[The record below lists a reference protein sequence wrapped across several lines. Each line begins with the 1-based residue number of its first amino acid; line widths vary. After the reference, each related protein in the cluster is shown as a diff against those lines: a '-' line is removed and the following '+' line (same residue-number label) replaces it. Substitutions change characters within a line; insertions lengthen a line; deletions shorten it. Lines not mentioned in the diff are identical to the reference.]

1 MWLFGILFACQSTK
15 NVEESFGEA
24 LRTQLQIDEPNIVVD
39 KSGERLY
46 VVRNGD
52 FLTID
57 DDMVYWD
64 ISLGT
69 VPEGHK
75 MSEETIYDRRYLRNR
90 LKELGKDNIEIT
102 AFRSG
107 EPNKENPL
115 YEVSRVIEYA
125 INGAVMTSN
134 IQVLSIIY
142 NLCVTLIANF
152 HLTPSEN
159 MEKFIDK
166 VEDLKKEQQKM
177 EDLENLKD
185 LEF

>member
-1 MWLFGILFACQSTK
+1 
-15 NVEESFGEA
+15 
-24 LRTQLQIDEPNIVVD
+24 
-39 KSGERLY
+39 
-46 VVRNGD
+46 
-52 FLTID
+52 
-57 DDMVYWD
+57 
-64 ISLGT
+64 
-69 VPEGHK
+69 

-159 MEKFIDK
+159 LEKFIDK